1 MFLAEPRMS
10 ERTRRIAAAV
20 SVAMALVVLLI
31 ATTPMRMNA
40 GEPPELGPPTLVSGS
55 ILSSILLSVPAI
67 ITAIAAVRGSP
78 LMLVIAGMIA
88 VLQSFVAFSGATLGF
103 LLPGLLLLYLGAR
116 EGRVPQRERASL
128 RQRLTGMIVIC
139 CLVSAWMVAL
149 GMTET
154 VCWMA
159 REGTD
164 GTLVYRRIPETNVI
178 HVGPSEFAG
187 GCDSGVPTVE
197 GLMISGVLLAGA
209 IALTW
214 LAAGRTVARVTGSD

>member
-1 MFLAEPRMS
+1 MS
-10 ERTRRIAAAV
+10 AQTRRIAAAM
-20 SVAMALVVLLI
+20 SVAMALVTPLI
-31 ATTPMRMNA
+31 ATTPMRLNA
-40 GEPPELGPPTLVSGS
+40 GEPPELGPPTLVPGP

-67 ITAIAAVRGSP
+67 IAAIAAARESP
-78 LMLVIAGMIA
+78 LMLVIAG
-88 VLQSFVAFSGATLGF
+88 VLALMQSFVAFSGATLGF

-139 CLVSAWMVAL
+139 CLASAWVVAT

-178 HVGPSEFAG
+178 HVGPTEFAG

-197 GLMISGVLLAGA
+197 GLMISSVLLAGA

-214 LAAGRTVARVTGSD
+214 LAAGRNVARVTGSD